1 MKNKFNLA
9 FFTNRIKKKSRTK
22 IVAVLSI
29 ACLQCKH
36 LAWIK
41 TRDLTELY
49 NKFHAMQSYKKSH
62 IIICC
67 FFTNSPAKHCMTHLI
82 MEMTKQCQLTY

>member
-22 IVAVLSI
+22 IVAVLSS

-49 NKFHAMQSYKKSH
+49 NKFHAMQSCK
-62 IIICC
+62 
-67 FFTNSPAKHCMTHLI
+67 
-82 MEMTKQCQLTY
+82 TKVILSFAVFSQILQQSTV